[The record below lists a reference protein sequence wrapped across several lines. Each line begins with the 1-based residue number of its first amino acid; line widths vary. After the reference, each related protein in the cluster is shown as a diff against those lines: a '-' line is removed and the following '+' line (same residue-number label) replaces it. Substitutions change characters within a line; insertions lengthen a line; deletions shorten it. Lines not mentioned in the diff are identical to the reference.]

1 MSRSLFQSTLPG
13 WGATDRGQAG
23 DDRNGIS
30 IHAPRMGSDLAL
42 GSPNTGV
49 TYFNPRSPDGE
60 RHLRVLRVF
69 HPCHFNPRS
78 PDGER
83 LGSAHVSIFPQ
94 IFQSTLP
101 GWGAT
106 RPRGCIGADSPI
118 SIHAPRIGSDKFDC
132 VVASGPAWISI
143 HAPRMGSDRPSCE
156 KRPLYEI
163 SIHAPRMGSDAGSYG
178 SRLPGRIFQSTLPGW
193 GATAV
198 FDHLRHGIGISIHAP
213 RMGSDSCKII

>member
-30 IHAPRMGSDLAL
+30 IHAPRMGSDPRAHVQRVRSAISIRAPRMGSDAVIWRLINNLYISIHAPRMGSDLAL

-60 RHLRVLRVF
+60 RPGLVDVLV
-69 HPCHFNPRS
+69 PI
-78 PDGER
+78 
-83 LGSAHVSIFPQ
+83 VQ
-94 IFQSTLP
+94 FQSTLP

-106 RPRGCIGADSPI
+106 GRSQSAMSLIQI

-163 SIHAPRMGSDAGSYG
+163 SIHAPRMGSD
-178 SRLPGRIFQSTLPGW
+178 RRFRPF
-193 GATAV
+193 
-198 FDHLRHGIGISIHAP
+198 AP
-213 RMGSDSCKII
+213 RNRYFNPRSPDGERPCELV